1 MEHQDTGEQD
11 LNKLLLKESLQV
23 VDSLDKALEKK
34 FEKLILLKLQKKER
48 LNISVWKLSK
58 NLELRRVKNWEK
70 TKEKRVK
77 VKVK

>member
-11 LNKLLLKESLQV
+11 LNKLLLKESFQV
-23 VDSLDKALEKK
+23 ADSLDKALDKK
-34 FEKLILLKLQKKER
+34 FETSILSKLQKKER

-58 NLELRRVKNWEK
+58 TLELHKVKNWEK

>member
-48 LNISVWKLSK
+48 D
-58 NLELRRVKNWEK
+58 
-70 TKEKRVK
+70 
-77 VKVK
+77 

>member
-11 LNKLLLKESLQV
+11 LNKLLLKESFQV
-23 VDSLDKALEKK
+23 ADSLDKAFDKK
-34 FEKLILLKLQKKER
+34 FETSILSKLQKKER

-58 NLELRRVKNWEK
+58 KLELHRVKNWEK

>member
-11 LNKLLLKESLQV
+11 LNKLLLKESFHF
-23 VDSLDKALEKK
+23 VDSLDKALDKK
-34 FEKLILLKLQKKER
+34 FETSILSKLQKKER

-58 NLELRRVKNWEK
+58 KLELRRVKNWEK
-70 TKEKRVK
+70 TKEKQVK

>member
-11 LNKLLLKESLQV
+11 LNKLLLKESFQV
-23 VDSLDKALEKK
+23 ADSLDKALDKK
-34 FEKLILLKLQKKER
+34 FETSILSKLQKKER

-58 NLELRRVKNWEK
+58 KLELHRVKNWKK